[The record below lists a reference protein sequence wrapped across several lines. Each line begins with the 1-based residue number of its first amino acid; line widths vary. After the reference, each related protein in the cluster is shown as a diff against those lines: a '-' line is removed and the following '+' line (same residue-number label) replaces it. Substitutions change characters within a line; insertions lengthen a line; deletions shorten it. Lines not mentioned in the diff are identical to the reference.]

1 MKSPKFASCDKGDLI
16 RGNAAGDGC
25 VYVVPVVSICGG
37 GALFDTGDFGVMYC
51 GDTILPLYCAE
62 GAEHEVAVVVEP
74 CCCVSRGLG
83 LYNGCCCCSSWFW
96 LLVANFFSEEA
107 PFDLLSNFFG
117 EESRLL
123 KDILRRK

>member
-62 GAEHEVAVVVEP
+62 GAEHEVAVVVAP
-74 CCCVSRGLG
+74 PGS
-83 LYNGCCCCSSWFW
+83 GCW
-96 LLVANFFSEEA
+96 LQTSFQKKH
-107 PFDLLSNFFG
+107 LL
-117 EESRLL
+117 
-123 KDILRRK
+123 IY